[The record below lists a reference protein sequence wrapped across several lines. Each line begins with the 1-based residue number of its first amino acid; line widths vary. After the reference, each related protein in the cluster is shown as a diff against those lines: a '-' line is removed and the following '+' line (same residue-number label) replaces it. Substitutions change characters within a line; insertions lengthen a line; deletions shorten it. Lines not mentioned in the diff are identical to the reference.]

1 LIVEETDSVME
12 ILTSLLQQSK
22 AFLPL
27 QAALAGRIEK
37 LEAAYEQL
45 GLIIERARDSHDEG

>member
-1 LIVEETDSVME
+1 ME